1 MKDIPQC
8 TVMVEKPTNDNT
20 SNTFNSFVPP
30 LEREWLDMRPWKKI
44 LVFPLTFMNKN
55 RVDIKVEQTF
65 FISTY
70 IIHDKDLT
78 L

>member
-30 LEREWLDMRPWKKI
+30 LERE
-44 LVFPLTFMNKN
+44 
-55 RVDIKVEQTF
+55 
-65 FISTY
+65 
-70 IIHDKDLT
+70 
-78 L
+78 

>member
-1 MKDIPQC
+1 
-8 TVMVEKPTNDNT
+8 
-20 SNTFNSFVPP
+20 
-30 LEREWLDMRPWKKI
+30 MRPWKKI

-65 FISTY
+65 FIFSY

-78 L
+78 LNSACPKMAKNVLG

>member
-1 MKDIPQC
+1 
-8 TVMVEKPTNDNT
+8 
-20 SNTFNSFVPP
+20 
-30 LEREWLDMRPWKKI
+30 MRPWKKI

-65 FISTY
+65 FIFTY